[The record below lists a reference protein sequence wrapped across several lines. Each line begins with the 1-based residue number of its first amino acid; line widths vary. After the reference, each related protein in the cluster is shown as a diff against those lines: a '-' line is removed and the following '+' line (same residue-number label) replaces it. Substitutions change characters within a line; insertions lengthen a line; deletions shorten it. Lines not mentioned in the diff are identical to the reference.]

1 MKNFLL
7 LLIACCMAAG
17 LYAQSKKTSTIVGF
31 QTGLVAPIYFSN
43 ASIKNIKLGLPTF
56 SYAASIEKRFS
67 IHNKLNF
74 SFQYSLNYTKQ
85 NKIKQEETNYYLKNK
100 GTISTGISINTIY
113 EAGKRTSLIAGLGM
127 SKAVSDYFSEKQ
139 ASNSVVKS
147 KTFTVNDFNP
157 SLILGI
163 ENNTKIFNKNLY
175 YSLQYNIGFYPFSKN
190 IRAENGENNGPCCT
204 QGLQFGIKY
213 KY

>member
-1 MKNFLL
+1 MKYFLL
-7 LLIACCMAAG
+7 LLVACCMAAG
-17 LYAQSKKTSTIVGF
+17 LYAQSKKSCTLVGVQSGIVS
-31 QTGLVAPIYFSN
+31 PIYFSK

-56 SYAASIEKRFS
+56 SYAASIERRFS

-85 NKIKQEETNYYLKNK
+85 NQLKIEETNYYLKNK
-100 GTISTGISINTIY
+100 GSISTGISMNTIY
-113 EAGKRTSLIAGLGM
+113 DAGKRTSLYAGVGM
-127 SKAVSDYFSEKQ
+127 SKAVSEYFSQKQ
-139 ASNSVVKS
+139 AAVNLIKN
-147 KTFTVNDFNP
+147 KTFSVKDFNP

-163 ENNTKIFNKNLY
+163 ENNTKLFNKNLY

-190 IRAENGENNGPCCT
+190 VRTENGENSSPSCT
-204 QGLQFGIKY
+204 QGLHVGIRY